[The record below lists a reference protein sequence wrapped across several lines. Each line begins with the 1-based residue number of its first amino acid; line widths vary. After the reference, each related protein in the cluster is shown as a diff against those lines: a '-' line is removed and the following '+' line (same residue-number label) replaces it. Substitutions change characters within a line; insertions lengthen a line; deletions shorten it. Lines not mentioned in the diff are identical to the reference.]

1 MLMEAIPVLALIGQQ
16 YKLRPVN
23 SSIYAHTEPL
33 VSLRVKDG
41 LKLQISRRIT

>member
-1 MLMEAIPVLALIGQQ
+1 MLMEAILVLAVLGQQ
-16 YKLRPVN
+16 YKLRSVN
-23 SSIYAHTEPL
+23 SYAHTEPL